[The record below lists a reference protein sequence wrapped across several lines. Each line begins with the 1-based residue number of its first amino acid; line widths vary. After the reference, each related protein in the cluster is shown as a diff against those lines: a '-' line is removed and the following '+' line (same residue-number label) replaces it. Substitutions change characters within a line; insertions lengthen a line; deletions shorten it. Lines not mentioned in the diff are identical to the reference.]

1 MERDKSIGTDLI
13 FERDQQE
20 ILKNINEEFITFRK
34 PAKAIPTQFNKDIQ
48 LANGFNDLYI
58 DDNDDNDDDN
68 DDVDNEYNNGNVM
81 NTNDVLSAK
90 NITKVKKDIKRPT
103 NIINN
108 YPERDDLFIPK
119 RNQIIPGA
127 STYSNI
133 TKQGQNICIIS
144 DSITQKNKYERI

>member
-1 MERDKSIGTDLI
+1 MSEINKKYSKILMRNLLHLENQQKLFQHNSIKI
-13 FERDQQE
+13 FSWQTV
-20 ILKNINEEFITFRK
+20 LM
-34 PAKAIPTQFNKDIQ
+34 
-48 LANGFNDLYI
+48 I
-58 DDNDDNDDDN
+58 DDNDDNDDDNEDDN

-90 NITKVKKDIKRPT
+90 NVTKVKKGFKRPT

-133 TKQGQNICIIS
+133 TKQGKIYASLAIVLR
-144 DSITQKNKYERI
+144 KE